1 MLKVREEKRVVARNK
16 KANHD
21 YFILDTYECGIVLT
35 GTEIKSIRASKVSI
49 QDAYCHIKNNELI
62 IVNMHIAKYEQGNR
76 FNHQETRDRKLLAHR
91 SEIRKLLGKVSQ
103 EGLTLI
109 PLEVYITKGYAKV
122 LVGLAKGKKNYDKRE
137 SLKQKERNR
146 DIERS
151 LKTR

>member
-62 IVNMHIAKYEQGNR
+62 ILNMHIAKYEQGNR